1 MSQSDH
7 PEFSRL
13 VDIMERLRAPG
24 GCPWDRAQSRQ
35 DLKPYL
41 VEETYEVL
49 DAIEQGDASMLCEE
63 LGDLL
68 LQVVFHAEIAR
79 EEGAFTVDDVCKA
92 INDKL
97 VRRHPHV
104 FGEVKAD
111 TPDQVLQNWEA
122 IKSEEKAEK
131 AAGREGDVE
140 ATSVLSGVPK
150 VLPALLKAYR
160 LQQKAARVGF
170 DWAERQQVEDKVREE
185 WGEINEAVA
194 SGDKDHVREELGD
207 FLFALVNLSRFLD
220 IDPEDALQLANGKF
234 VRRFQGIES
243 EAKARGRDIH
253 GMTLDEM
260 DEIWNAIKERERAES
275 PKLPFGGDRVGEPE
289 SRGAGEPGSRG

>member
-1 MSQSDH
+1 
-7 PEFSRL
+7 
-13 VDIMERLRAPG
+13 
-24 GCPWDRAQSRQ
+24 
-35 DLKPYL
+35 
-41 VEETYEVL
+41 
-49 DAIEQGDASMLCEE
+49 
-63 LGDLL
+63 
-68 LQVVFHAEIAR
+68 
-79 EEGAFTVDDVCKA
+79 
-92 INDKL
+92 

-131 AAGREGDVE
+131 AGGE
-140 ATSVLSGVPK
+140 AQSVLSGVPK

-170 DWAERQQVEDKVREE
+170 DWAERQQVEDKVAEE
-185 WGEINEAVA
+185 WAELNEAVA
-194 SGDKDHVREELGD
+194 KGDKEHAREELGD

-243 EAKARGRDIH
+243 EAKSRGRDIH

-260 DEIWNAIKERERAES
+260 DEIWNLIKERERAAAES
-275 PKLPFGGDRVGEPE
+275 PELPFEGRD
-289 SRGAGEPGSRG
+289 

>member
-1 MSQSDH
+1 MSGELS
-7 PEFSRL
+7 EFQRL
-13 VDIMERLRAPG
+13 VEIMARLRAPG

-49 DAIEQGDASMLCEE
+49 DAIEKGDLGLLQEE

-68 LQVVFHAEIAR
+68 LQVVFHAQIAS
-79 EEGAFTVDDVCKA
+79 EDGHFSIEDVCRG
-92 INDKL
+92 INEKL

-104 FGEVKAD
+104 FGEVQAE
-111 TPDQVLQNWEA
+111 TAEEVLVNWEA
-122 IKSEEKAEK
+122 IKTAEKAEK
-131 AAGREGDVE
+131 NGGETVP
-140 ATSVLSGVPK
+140 SVLAGVPK

-170 DWAERQQVEDKVREE
+170 DWEERGQVEEKVREE
-185 WGEINEAVA
+185 WAELNDAVA
-194 SGDKDHVREELGD
+194 EGDKDHVREELGD

-234 VRRFQGIES
+234 MRRFQGIEE

-253 GMTLDEM
+253 GMTLAEM
-260 DEIWNAIKERERAES
+260 DEIWDLIKARERDSS
-275 PKLPFGGDRVGEPE
+275 PKLPFGGK
-289 SRGAGEPGSRG
+289 

>member
-1 MSQSDH
+1 MSGELS
-7 PEFSRL
+7 EFQRL
-13 VDIMERLRAPG
+13 VEIMARLRAPG

-49 DAIEQGDASMLCEE
+49 DAIEKGDPGLLQEE

-68 LQVVFHAEIAR
+68 LQVVFHAQIAS
-79 EEGAFTVDDVCKA
+79 EDGDFSIEDVCRG
-92 INDKL
+92 INEKL

-104 FGEVKAD
+104 FGEVQAE
-111 TPDQVLQNWEA
+111 TAEEVLVNWEA
-122 IKSEEKAEK
+122 IKTAEKAEK
-131 AAGREGDVE
+131 NGGETVP
-140 ATSVLSGVPK
+140 SVLAGVPK

-170 DWAERQQVEDKVREE
+170 DWEERGQVEAKVREE
-185 WGEINEAVA
+185 WAELNEAVA
-194 SGDKDHVREELGD
+194 QGDKDHVREELGD

-234 VRRFQGIES
+234 MRRFRGIEE

-253 GMTLDEM
+253 GMTLAEM
-260 DEIWNAIKERERAES
+260 DEIWDLIKARERDSS
-275 PKLPFGGDRVGEPE
+275 PKLPFCGK
-289 SRGAGEPGSRG
+289 